1 MLSPQRLQEW
11 TGNPEKYH
19 HAEEERSAE
28 EDADAAAQN
37 LFLDLAESK
46 DGRANVAPMLLQILN
61 DFEGQANAVQMEAD
75 ALISSEPRSVI
86 FWDAV
91 YTAAGLCVDLLESCE
106 GFSFV
111 AWYKSCLWPSLVSLM
126 RSKIAVSLVYCM

>member
-1 MLSPQRLQEW
+1 MMLSPQRLQEW

-46 DGRANVAPMLLQILN
+46 DGRANVAPLLLQILN
-61 DFEGQANAVQMEAD
+61 DLRVRQMLFIWRPMRE
-75 ALISSEPRSVI
+75 E
-86 FWDAV
+86 
-91 YTAAGLCVDLLESCE
+91 
-106 GFSFV
+106 FSNG
-111 AWYKSCLWPSLVSLM
+111 
-126 RSKIAVSLVYCM
+126 